1 MKPGEAMT
9 TKETIKRVL
18 EQEWRD
24 WRLPTNAIDHLADA
38 VSAALEA
45 PPAPQHSPLP
55 WRRDRGDVLDARGHL
70 VNLFAPE
77 ELDLV
82 IPACNSH
89 EKAVE
94 LAKKARDVSYKGS
107 VYPADLAPL
116 FTLSGDFLR
125 LSGGQT

>member
-1 MKPGEAMT
+1 MT
-9 TKETIKRVL
+9 TKEPKERIFDALKAACPCLSDIELV
-18 EQEWRD
+18 
-24 WRLPTNAIDHLADA
+24 RLSGIAATA
-38 VSAALEA
+38 VLEA

-82 IPACNSH
+82 IPACNGH
-89 EKAVE
+89 GKAVE
-94 LAKKARDVSYKGS
+94 LATMARDVSYKGS

-116 FTLSGDFLR
+116 FKLSGEFLR
-125 LSGGQT
+125 LTGEQP